1 MKTNLL
7 DGDLAASREAVLGLA
22 LEAVLVH
29 HADTHSYNTGDH
41 RVALCTPWADLQA
54 HVCV

>member
-54 HVCV
+54 HVSV